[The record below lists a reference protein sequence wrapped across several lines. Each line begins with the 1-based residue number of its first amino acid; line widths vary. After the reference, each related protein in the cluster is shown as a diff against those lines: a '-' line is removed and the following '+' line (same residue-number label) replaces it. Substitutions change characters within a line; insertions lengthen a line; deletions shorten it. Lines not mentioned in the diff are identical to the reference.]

1 MRKKKNFLILIFI
14 LILGFLGFNL
24 IYPDF
29 LNLPYFPKVPF
40 KLGLDLQG
48 GTHLIYQIDIS
59 KIDQKEIDSTLEG
72 LRDVIERRVNIF
84 GVREPL
90 VQIEKKEGNPRL
102 IVELAGVKDV
112 SEAIKEIGKTPLLEF
127 KEERPKEQTEKILA
141 KRKEIEGKSFQEI
154 QKIENWQ
161 LAFQDPYFKR
171 TSLTGKYLKSAKLD
185 FDKTTYEPIVVLEF
199 NKEGAKIFQEITKRN
214 IGKRLAIYIDNVL
227 ISAPVVKEEIS
238 GGRARIT
245 GNFTV
250 QEAKELA
257 QNLSAGAL
265 PVPIKL
271 ISQKTVGPLLGRVSL
286 EKSLKAGI
294 FGFLAIFIFMILIY
308 RLPGFIAS
316 VALIFYVIFT
326 LSLFKIFGVTLT
338 LAGIAGFLLS
348 VGMAVDA
355 NILIFSRMREEM
367 KEGKTLSI
375 AIEEGFKRAWPSI
388 RDSNLTT
395 LLVALLLFCLGTG
408 FVKGFGFTLSIGILV
423 SLFSAIFVTKNFLEI
438 FVSPKLETHK
448 RIW

>member
-1 MRKKKNFLILIFI
+1 M
-14 LILGFLGFNL
+14 
-24 IYPDF
+24 
-29 LNLPYFPKVPF
+29 
-40 KLGLDLQG
+40 
-48 GTHLIYQIDIS
+48 
-59 KIDQKEIDSTLEG
+59 
-72 LRDVIERRVNIF
+72 
-84 GVREPL
+84 
-90 VQIEKKEGNPRL
+90 
-102 IVELAGVKDV
+102 ELAGVKDV
-112 SEAIKEIGKTPLLEF
+112 SEAIKEIGRTPLLEF

-141 KRKEIEGKSFQEI
+141 KRKEIEGKSFEEL